1 MMRVRKVQ
9 LIKISTILYFMVVF
23 CLLLLPCFLV
33 AIYPKE
39 NRGESVPEKVEYDQ
53 MITVFRTESGQTERV
68 SLEDYVAGV
77 VAGEMP
83 SSFEM
88 EALKAQAVAARTYAI
103 SKIQRSGDSGFP
115 KEHPMAALC
124 DSTHCQ
130 VYRTPKELLE
140 LKSEEWME
148 SGWAKIKE
156 AAEETRGQLMYYQG
170 SLVEQPLFHSS
181 SGGKTENSEDVFVA
195 AVPYLRSVDSPYE
208 QEATHQSEKTF
219 FTWGEFQKKLKSAYP
234 KSNFGTLN
242 ANSIK
247 IISRSQGGRVEKIQV
262 GNEVLE
268 GRNIRDAC
276 NLYSANFNIERNSSG
291 IEFTTMGYGHGVGMS
306 QWGANGMAEN
316 GSDYRE
322 ILTHYYS
329 GVEIY

>member
-1 MMRVRKVQ
+1 MRIGKIQ
-9 LIKISTILYFMVVF
+9 LIKISTIVSFMVVF
-23 CLLLLPCFLV
+23 CLLLLPSFLI

-39 NRGESVPEKVEYDQ
+39 DGSEVPKKIKYDRTI
-53 MITVFRTESGQTERV
+53 MVFRTESGQTERV
-68 SLEDYVAGV
+68 ALEEYVAGV

-83 SSFEM
+83 SSFER

-130 VYRTPKELLE
+130 VYRTPKELLQ

-148 SGWAKIKE
+148 TGWLKIQE
-156 AAEETRGQLMYYQG
+156 AVEETRGELMYYQG

-208 QEATHQSEKTF
+208 QEATHQNEKITLSISD
-219 FTWGEFQKKLKSAYP
+219 FQKKLKNAYP
-234 KSNFGTLN
+234 KYNFGTIN
-242 ANSIK
+242 ENSIK
-247 IISRSQGGRVEKIQV
+247 IVNRSEGGRVEKIQV
-262 GNEVLE
+262 GNVVLE
-268 GRNIRDAC
+268 GRNIRDVC
-276 NLYSANFNIERNSSG
+276 NLYSANFNIKLNNNA

-306 QWGANGMAEN
+306 QWGANGMAQN
-316 GSDYRE
+316 GSDYKE
-322 ILTHYYS
+322 ILKHYYS
-329 GVEIY
+329 GIEIY